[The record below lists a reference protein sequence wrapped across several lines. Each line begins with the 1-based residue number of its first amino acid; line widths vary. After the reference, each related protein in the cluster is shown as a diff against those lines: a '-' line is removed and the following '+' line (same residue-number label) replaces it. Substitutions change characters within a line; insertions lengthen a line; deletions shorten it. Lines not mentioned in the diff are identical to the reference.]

1 MKKPNPKVQ
10 SIVDEIKKLARK
22 HGVDVT
28 RTAVRRWDKS
38 MADKMRLLKLR
49 DNLER
54 DLAKVT
60 ERIGK

>member
-1 MKKPNPKVQ
+1 MRKPSPNVQ
-10 SIVDEIKKLARK
+10 IVVNAIKKLARK

-38 MADKMRLLKLR
+38 MADKIRLLGLR
-49 DNLER
+49 DSLER
-54 DLAKVT
+54 DLAKVV

>member
-1 MKKPNPKVQ
+1 VRKPSPNVQ
-10 SIVDEIKKLARK
+10 IVVNAIKKLARK

-38 MADKMRLLKLR
+38 MADKIRLLGLR
-49 DNLER
+49 DSLER
-54 DLAKVT
+54 DLAKVV

>member
-1 MKKPNPKVQ
+1 MRKPNPNVQ
-10 SIVDEIKKLARK
+10 IVVNAIKKLARK

-38 MADKMRLLKLR
+38 MADQMRLLKLR
-49 DNLER
+49 DQLET

>member
-10 SIVDEIKKLARK
+10 IIIDEIKKLARK

-38 MADKMRLLKLR
+38 MADKIRLLGLR
-49 DNLER
+49 DSLER
-54 DLAKVT
+54 ALAKVT